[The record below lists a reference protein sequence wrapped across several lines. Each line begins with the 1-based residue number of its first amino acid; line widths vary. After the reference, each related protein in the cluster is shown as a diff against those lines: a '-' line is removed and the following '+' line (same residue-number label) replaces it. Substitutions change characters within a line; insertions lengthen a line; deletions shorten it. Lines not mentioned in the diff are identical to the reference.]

1 MKTTVRFEFVNADYE
16 IIAIHIVEFPSFTLP
31 INDVLRYGERIL
43 SEYPFLYSYFPYL
56 VK

>member
-16 IIAIHIVEFPSFTLP
+16 IIAIHIVEFPSLTLP
-31 INDVLRYGERIL
+31 INDVIRYSERIL
-43 SEYPFLYSYFPYL
+43 SEYPFLYSYNPYL